1 MPMRLE
7 YLDEIN
13 SNFYKNEILRIMKN
27 SDPTDQE
34 RLFLVSFLH
43 DQLEWTDIDIYT
55 FVDLYNHWTNYNKD
69 ITKRQILRICDR
81 KKKGFLNYSYKNE
94 THIITAPAGAVAP
107 SQSDGVFTGFRFF
120 NENKKGGENTLVDV
134 EITKQFAKI
143 NNGHKYIQF
152 VEKIWNKGKDPIHFL
167 SLESGDILTADNGQ
181 VFYARPN
188 KFLTLPMNKDLL
200 HTLGEAFINYP
211 SESEGSTK
219 KEKKK

>member
-94 THIITAPAGAVAP
+94 THIITAPLALLRHHKVMAYLLGF
-107 SQSDGVFTGFRFF
+107 VFLTKT
-120 NENKKGGENTLVDV
+120 KKGVKTL
-134 EITKQFAKI
+134 
-143 NNGHKYIQF
+143 
-152 VEKIWNKGKDPIHFL
+152 W
-167 SLESGDILTADNGQ
+167 
-181 VFYARPN
+181 
-188 KFLTLPMNKDLL
+188 
-200 HTLGEAFINYP
+200 
-211 SESEGSTK
+211 
-219 KEKKK
+219 